1 MVVEIKPV
9 GNWKEACRLVIQEA
23 SKYQGEDK
31 LRLQMV
37 SHGWAMDFPNN
48 HTKICQDLLI
58 NLRRLPGVASVKPK

>member
-9 GNWKEACRLVIQEA
+9 GNWKEACRQVIQEA

-37 SHGWAMDFPNN
+37 SHGWTMDFPNN
-48 HTKICQDLLI
+48 NTKICQDLLV
-58 NLRRLPGVASVKPK
+58 NLRRLPGVASVKPR